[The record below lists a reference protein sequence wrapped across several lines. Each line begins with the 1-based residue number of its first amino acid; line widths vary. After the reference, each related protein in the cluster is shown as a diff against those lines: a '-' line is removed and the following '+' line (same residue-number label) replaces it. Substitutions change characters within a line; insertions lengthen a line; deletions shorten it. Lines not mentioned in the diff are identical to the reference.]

1 MNEERFFLDNGFSLL
16 KISSLNELEKYRN
29 DWDTLAANQGSCRPF
44 LCFDWF
50 HLWLRHFLKSNELF
64 ILLLFKSEIL
74 VAVAPFLRTK
84 GKFKGFKVRKID
96 LIGNAYSPFR
106 YFLFN
111 ESGDEQWEQS
121 LATILDFLVKKETD
135 WDIIDFYSIPEE
147 NNYFSILNKA
157 VTGLCLAHH
166 EYLAFGD
173 WFVGNIKCSGE
184 DYFSKLPKK
193 IRKDVSYCHRRL
205 EKMGDLEFKVIKN
218 GDNLDSYMDLY
229 YQVYAK
235 SWQRK
240 EGIGPTFHRDLAAI
254 LVKHG
259 WLRLGFL
266 SLDGAVLAAQF
277 WLTCDGTS
285 YILKTVYDQDH
296 KKYSPGKV
304 LTAEMMKY
312 VIDVDRVTFID
323 YVQGDEPYKKD
334 WTPER
339 RERKGLIVFN
349 SNLKG
354 SFLALIVNQIRP
366 ALKKCLV
373 FLKRDGKNIQFIKSQ
388 DKSIDGR

>member
-16 KISSLNELEKYRN
+16 KISSVAELEKYRN
-29 DWDTLAANQGSCRPF
+29 DWDRLAANQGSYRPF

-50 HLWLRHFLKSNELF
+50 RLWLQHFLEDSELSVF
-64 ILLLFKSEIL
+64 LLYEGDNL

-96 LIGNAYSPFR
+96 LIGNVYSPFR
-106 YFLFN
+106 FFSFN
-111 ESGDEQWEQS
+111 ESGDEQRVTS
-121 LATILDFLVKKETD
+121 LALILDFLVKADKH

-147 NNYFSILNKA
+147 RNCFITLKKA
-157 VTGLCLAHH
+157 AVKACLAHH

-173 WFVGNIKCSGE
+173 WFVDNIRCSGE
-184 DYFSKLPKK
+184 EYFSKLPKK

-205 EKMGDLEFKVIKN
+205 EKMGNLEFKVIKK
-218 GDNLDSYMDLY
+218 GHNLDDYMDLY
-229 YQVYAK
+229 YQVYSK
-235 SWQRK
+235 SWQQK
-240 EGIGPTFHRDLAAI
+240 EGVGPTFHRDLANM
-254 LVKHG
+254 LVQHG

-266 SLDGAVLAAQF
+266 FLDGAALAAQF

-285 YILKTVYDQDH
+285 YILKTVYDQDY

-312 VIDVDRVTFID
+312 VIDVDRVTLID

-339 RERKGLIVFN
+339 RERRGLIVFN
-349 SNLKG
+349 PSLKG
-354 SFLALIVNQIRP
+354 CFLAFITNNLQP
-366 ALKKCLV
+366 AFRKCVSLLGRCTKTSRQQMLKTK
-373 FLKRDGKNIQFIKSQ
+373 
-388 DKSIDGR
+388 